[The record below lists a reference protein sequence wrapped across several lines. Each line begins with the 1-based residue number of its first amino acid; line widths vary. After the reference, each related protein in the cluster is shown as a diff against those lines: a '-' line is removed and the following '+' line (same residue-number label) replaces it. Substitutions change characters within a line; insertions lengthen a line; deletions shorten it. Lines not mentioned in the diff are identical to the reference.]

1 MSEIVIHG
9 GQAGQKELPEQKALP
24 GQEKESPPVPQY
36 EQLNQQFR
44 AALQVVDDVVLKNY
58 VQRLHDFSIVPLGLD
73 EKTKSDDLSN
83 NVRLFKITEM
93 VYEKDEFATYKF
105 ASVFNAL
112 STTDCAVFIILD
124 SDGEKTDFYMG
135 IRSFDPE
142 LTPNTLKNT
151 LKNAMTGQFPGIKT
165 REFLDEDMHRL
176 LKKDVSN
183 ISVVSCV
190 ANSKDKEN
198 KQNRAFVQGLEKLA
212 FAMQGERYTA
222 VILANAASRQQLDQ
236 TRKSYENIYSQLSPF
251 AKTQAAYSEN
261 SSRNTARS
269 FSKSHTEGSSL
280 SFNRS
285 HTKGRADSTSSSVS
299 ISDARTGKGSIAVAG
314 LASAAGILGSAL
326 APVTGG
332 LSLMVG
338 GVVSGGLGLL
348 GTALQQRTHTEGTTQ
363 GESYTE
369 NEADTVGEAQGKNKA
384 DTETDTWTE
393 GITRGTGETLTF
405 HMEDKAISNML
416 QRIDLQLK
424 RLQEFE
430 SLGMWE
436 CAAYFM
442 SEEPHT
448 AEIAATTYKAL
459 MRGENSGVEVCAVNS
474 WRSFEKEKVRMLSEY
489 ALNLMHPVFSYR
501 SDAGEIQVNPCSLV
515 SGNELAIHMGLP
527 RKSVCGLPVIEHADF
542 GKEVVSYTH
551 EQTRAAVNLGR
562 VFHMGSECKN
572 FVRLDRN
579 SLSMHTFVTGST
591 GSGKS
596 NTVYEILRQ
605 LDMVGIH
612 FLVIEPAK
620 GEYKNVFGHMP
631 GVSVFGTNPD
641 YTQLLRINPFRFP
654 KGIHVLEH
662 VDRLIEI
669 FNVCWPMYAA
679 MPAVLKQAVLQ
690 AYEVCGWDL
699 QSSENEYDEDLFPTF
714 RDLCAELEDVIDNS
728 AYDQEVKS
736 NYKGSLQTRIQSLA
750 NGLNGQIF
758 ATDEVD
764 NEVLFDENVIV
775 DLSRIGSLE
784 TKSLIMGIL
793 VMRLNERRMSEAEG
807 MNVPLRHVTVLE
819 EAHNILKRTTFGDGG
834 PEGANVAGKSVEMLS
849 NAIAEMRTYGEGFI
863 IADQSPGAVDISAI
877 RNTNTKIIM
886 RLPEEADRRLAGRS
900 AALREEQLDEIAKL
914 PKGVAVVYQND
925 WLEPVLCKIKKYAGE
940 ERPYQSGERK
950 QTGKNDWKWF
960 DKELIKLLL
969 KGRVNEELETDIDR
983 LEDALPAAEL
993 STKNKIGILR
1003 LLKEYRETGRLK
1015 IWEDAWFDQ
1024 LSRMVGELL
1033 GVKSRVDRR
1042 VREAGDYDSL
1052 TDSLSGL
1059 VREHIPDVSK
1069 EVCLAV
1075 CQCLMKEY
1083 VLEHQEDLTIYA
1095 QWRESVMRRGGI
1107 L

>member
-1 MSEIVIHG
+1 MD
-9 GQAGQKELPEQKALP
+9 ELAK
-24 GQEKESPPVPQY
+24 QEKSAPPVPRY
-36 EQLNQQFR
+36 EQLDLQFR
-44 AALQVVDDVVLKNY
+44 SALQVVDDVVLKNY
-58 VQRLHDFSIVPLGLD
+58 VQRLHDFSIVPLD
-73 EKTKSDDLSN
+73 EETKYANLSA

-93 VYEKDEFATYKF
+93 VYEKDEYATYKF

-135 IRSFDPE
+135 IRAFDPE
-142 LTPNTLKNT
+142 LTPNILKDT
-151 LKNAMTGQFPGIKT
+151 LKNAMIGQFPGIKIQ
-165 REFLDEDMHRL
+165 EYLDEEMHSL
-176 LKKDVSN
+176 LKKKVNN

-190 ANSKDKEN
+190 ANSKDRENKEN
-198 KQNRAFVQGLEKLA
+198 RSFVQGLEKLA

-222 VILANAASRQQLDQ
+222 VILANAASQQQLDQ
-236 TRKSYENIYSQLSPF
+236 TRKSYEDIYSQLSPF
-251 AKTQAAYSEN
+251 AKTQAAYSFNASEN
-261 SSRNTARS
+261 ISQSL
-269 FSKSHTEGSSL
+269 SKSHTEGTTHSIS
-280 SFNRS
+280 RS
-285 HTKGRADSTSSSVS
+285 HTEGTSDSTSSSVNV
-299 ISDARTGKGSIAVAG
+299 SDSRTGKGSIAAAG

-332 LSLMVG
+332 LSMVVG

-348 GTALQQRTHTEGTTQ
+348 GTALQQRTHSEGTSS
-363 GESYTE
+363 GESHSK
-369 NEADTVGEAQGKNKA
+369 NESDTTGSSEGRSTS
-384 DTETDTWTE
+384 DTETDTQTK
-393 GITRGTGETLTF
+393 GMTRGSGENITF
-405 HMEDKAISNML
+405 HMEDKTISNML

-442 SEEPHT
+442 SEKSHT
-448 AEIAATTYKAL
+448 AEIAAATYKAL

-474 WRSFEKEKVRMLSEY
+474 WRSFEKEEVRQLSEY
-489 ALNLMHPVFSYR
+489 ALNLIHPVFSYP
-501 SDAGEIQVNPCSLV
+501 SAAGEIRVNPCSLV

-572 FVRLDRN
+572 DVRLDRN
-579 SLSMHTFVTGST
+579 SLSMHTFITGST

-605 LDMVGIH
+605 LDTVGIN
-612 FLVIEPAK
+612 FLVVEPAK
-620 GEYKNVFGHMP
+620 GEYKNVFGHNP

-699 QSSENEYDEDLFPTF
+699 QSSRNEYDEDLFPTF
-714 RDLCAELEDVIDNS
+714 RDLCTELEDVIDHS

-758 ATDEVD
+758 TTDEVD
-764 NEVLFDENVIV
+764 NEVLFDQNVIV

-793 VMRLNERRMSEAEG
+793 VMRLNERRMSGAEG

-819 EAHNILKRTTFGDGG
+819 EAHNILKRTSPGDGG

-863 IADQSPGAVDISAI
+863 IADQSPGAVDISAV

-900 AALREEQLDEIAKL
+900 AALREDQLDEIAKL

-925 WLEPVLCKIKKYAGE
+925 WLEPVLCKIKKFAGKE
-940 ERPYQSGERK
+940 IPYQAGERK
-950 QTGKNDWKWF
+950 QSGKSDSKWF
-960 DKELIKLLL
+960 DKELIRLLL
-969 KGRVNEELETDIDR
+969 KGRVNEALEVDIDR
-983 LEDALPAAEL
+983 MEDILPAAEL
-993 STKNKIGILR
+993 STKNKIGVLR
-1003 LLKEYRETGRLK
+1003 LLREYRETGKLK
-1015 IWEDAWFDQ
+1015 IWEDAWFGQ
-1024 LSRMVGELL
+1024 LSRMAGEVLR
-1033 GVKSRVDRR
+1033 VKARVERH
-1042 VREAGDYDSL
+1042 VRESEDYDRL
-1052 TDSLSGL
+1052 TDYLSGL
-1059 VREHIPDVSK
+1059 VREQIDDAS
-1069 EVCLAV
+1069 EEISLAA
-1075 CQCLMKEY
+1075 CQCLMREY
-1083 VLEHQEDLTIYA
+1083 VSDHQEDLRIYA
-1095 QWRESVMRRGGI
+1095 QWRESVMKRGGI
-1107 L
+1107 A